1 MLRRMN
7 LSSFLMVPVQRV
19 TKYPLLLS
27 RLYKVT
33 PSHHTDKND
42 IKSAQDKIE
51 AALEQMNKDAKDVV
65 NSSKLWKRLQPM
77 MSSSGNNSPSKK
89 SDSGQDDLSSL
100 KLRKTALEILG
111 WSSEEARFPLEGR
124 VLFTQPNDANWKKVW
139 TVKMTSIQALLCVLS
154 PEELP
159 EVTSNKELIFPP
171 EGSPIKDASLIMVRE
186 KNSKYTLVRDPLPLE
201 NCVIC
206 CEQDWDDCFEVQE
219 FVNKETFVFKGEEP
233 EDTMMW
239 FKTLQFYTQCLGGW
253 RKRRRGLANIMI
265 DPNLVSAVAASA
277 SETGNAESETC
288 TSGAAATTESTE

>member
-1 MLRRMN
+1 
-7 LSSFLMVPVQRV
+7 
-19 TKYPLLLS
+19 
-27 RLYKVT
+27 
-33 PSHHTDKND
+33 
-42 IKSAQDKIE
+42 
-51 AALEQMNKDAKDVV
+51 VV

-111 WSSEEARFPLEGR
+111 WNQEEARFPLEGR

-154 PEELP
+154 PDELP

-171 EGSPIKDASLIMVRE
+171 ESSPIKDASLIMVRE
-186 KNSKYTLVRDPLPLE
+186 KNAKYTLVRDPLPLE

-253 RKRRRGLANIMI
+253 RKRRKGLANIMI
-265 DPNLVSAVAASA
+265 DPNLVSAAASA
-277 SETGNAESETC
+277 QESGNAESESASGSGGA
-288 TSGAAATTESTE
+288 TSGGAASAETTTE